1 MSKEVGRSW
10 HLSEGRRLLG
20 AGQMRLLPRLGR
32 EVHAVRGHAGRHRS
46 SQWRAPCRPGAQLA
60 AAPRTEG
67 ANQGWRTHAREQG
80 PQPAT
85 SPHPPSPT
93 RKAATA
99 GLSALNV
106 GMPCAPGRPRMLAL
120 QCSWSACSSC
130 SEFAPGRK
138 TLRTSGGQTQNE
150 CGAQGRGGATRAWQ
164 CRAARQECGR
174 SAAGVRQVGSPQLH
188 NRRSRRERASTARIS
203 AFDFISASINIR

>member
-150 CGAQGRGGATRAWQ
+150 CGAQGRGGARRAWQ

-174 SAAGVRQVGSPQLH
+174 SAAGVRQVGSPQLQPTLAPRTRKYGK
-188 NRRSRRERASTARIS
+188 NIS
-203 AFDFISASINIR
+203 L

>member
-67 ANQGWRTHAREQG
+67 ANQGWRMAHGSRAHSRRPLTTTL
-80 PQPAT
+80 PPPAKV
-85 SPHPPSPT
+85 P
-93 RKAATA
+93 
-99 GLSALNV
+99 
-106 GMPCAPGRPRMLAL
+106 
-120 QCSWSACSSC
+120 
-130 SEFAPGRK
+130 
-138 TLRTSGGQTQNE
+138 
-150 CGAQGRGGATRAWQ
+150 
-164 CRAARQECGR
+164 
-174 SAAGVRQVGSPQLH
+174 RQVC
-188 NRRSRRERASTARIS
+188 RR
-203 AFDFISASINIR
+203 

>member
-67 ANQGWRTHAREQG
+67 ANQGWRTACTGAG
-80 PQPAT
+80 PTAGDLPPPPF
-85 SPHPPSPT
+85 PHPQSCHGRSVGAKCGHAMRTWP
-93 RKAATA
+93 
-99 GLSALNV
+99 GLECLHCNARGALARRVLNLHLAER
-106 GMPCAPGRPRMLAL
+106 PCAPAEG
-120 QCSWSACSSC
+120 
-130 SEFAPGRK
+130 K
-138 TLRTSGGQTQNE
+138 LRTSAGHRV
-150 CGAQGRGGATRAWQ
+150 GAALGARGS
-164 CRAARQECGR
+164 AARRGR
-174 SAAGVRQVGSPQLH
+174 SAAGVRQVCGRWSPQLQPTLAPRMRKYSK
-188 NRRSRRERASTARIS
+188 NIS
-203 AFDFISASINIR
+203 LISYQPR

>member
-1 MSKEVGRSW
+1 MS
-10 HLSEGRRLLG
+10 G
-20 AGQMRLLPRLGR
+20 AGQMRLPPRLGR
-32 EVHAVRGHAGRHRS
+32 EVQAVRGHAGRRRS

-150 CGAQGRGGATRAWQ
+150 CGAQGRGGARRAWQ

-174 SAAGVRQVGSPQLH
+174 SAAGVRQVGSPQLQPTLAPRMRKYSK
-188 NRRSRRERASTARIS
+188 NIS
-203 AFDFISASINIR
+203 LISYQPR